1 MPWWVKA
8 LGALTAVPLVTGL
21 VLALLAAGPPVNYRL
36 EQSATEIGAV
46 GVLFGLFFLRAFF
59 SWERIKFY
67 ARAWATGRREARE
80 RWRQRRRR

>member
-8 LGALTAVPLVTGL
+8 LGILAVVPLVAGF
-21 VLALLAAGPPVNYRL
+21 VLTLLAAGPPVNHSL
-36 EQSATEIGAV
+36 EETGIQLAAV
-46 GVLFGLFFLRAFF
+46 GILFGLFFLRAFF